1 MFRWRRLLWLAVIAA
16 ALALATVGLAWT
28 VLADP
33 AIPVNHRNR
42 ASATLFGGLAFD
54 TCSAPSQAAM
64 QAWAVS
70 PYRAIGVYIGGVNRT
85 CKQPELSAAWVSAVS
100 GRWALLPIY
109 KGLQAPC
116 GGKSTDQK
124 IAPPAA
130 ASQGRSEADR
140 AAAAASALGMVRGSA
155 IYFDMENYT
164 TTKAACRI
172 TVLTFLSAWTRE
184 LHRLGYVAA
193 VYENLNLGARDLAGV
208 YSSTAYARPDALW
221 IARYDANPSLTG
233 WAGIAGSY
241 WAVHQRAKQ
250 YRAEV
255 TQTYGGVT
263 ITVDV
268 DNVDAPAATLT
279 HGYRVT
285 PAGILNTR
293 TGRASLPGSQG
304 LSGPGPA

>member
-1 MFRWRRLLWLAVIAA
+1 MFRWRRLLWLAVTAA

-33 AIPVNHRNR
+33 AIPVNYRNQ
-42 ASATLFGGLAFD
+42 ASATRFGGLAFD

-85 CKQPELSAAWVSAVS
+85 CKQPELTAAWVSAVS

-124 IAPPAA
+124 ITPPAA

-184 LHRLGYVAA
+184 LHRLRYVAA

-233 WAGIAGSY
+233 WAGIADSY
-241 WAVHQRAKQ
+241 WAVQQRAKQ

-268 DNVDAPAATLT
+268 DNVDAPAATLA

-304 LSGPGPA
+304 PSGPGPA